1 MNWPR
6 AGTMPALIR
15 PREQI
20 DGAGNKG
27 NGMNRTFKLKSTKY
41 AQI

>member
-1 MNWPR
+1 MNGPR
-6 AGTMPALIR
+6 AGTMFDLIR

-20 DGAGNKG
+20 DGAGSKG

>member
-6 AGTMPALIR
+6 AGTVLIR